1 MGQHLNYQF
10 NGLQEYTLFHN
21 PSDGGGRDTWESM
34 RDKFGI
40 TTPVTKQFARIL
52 EDTHKRGNTTA
63 WVAHSQG
70 GVIFAEAVRYL
81 LNGGSSTALHKL
93 QLNGL
98 RNAEKG
104 NLLNTQSVA
113 FHANANNNL
122 RSSILFKR
130 AGITVL
136 PGQATDYDFV
146 RNIIGFNTLNPRK
159 IIGSIVYG
167 NHVFN
172 GSIQQSPHTLA
183 QSQEE
188 WQKNMAQGSGKGR
201 GPLQKIFHKV
211 DKNKAP
217 AATPNYLP

>member
-1 MGQHLNYQF
+1 M
-10 NGLQEYTLFHN
+10 
-21 PSDGGGRDTWESM
+21 
-34 RDKFGI
+34 
-40 TTPVTKQFARIL
+40 
-52 EDTHKRGNTTA
+52 
-63 WVAHSQG
+63 
-70 GVIFAEAVRYL
+70 
-81 LNGGSSTALHKL
+81 
-93 QLNGL
+93 
-98 RNAEKG
+98 
-104 NLLNTQSVA
+104 A

-201 GPLQKIFHKV
+201 GALQKIFHKV